1 MADKKTLELQITA
14 IAAKASQDIKNLAL
28 DVKNASDKA
37 KGFTGDSKA
46 VATSIKSLQEA
57 AARAS
62 TSLKLFGG
70 SSNDLQGATQKLKA
84 TILDLVK
91 GGLAP
96 ESKEIQN
103 LVAQY
108 RNLEQQTDRI
118 EAREQGF
125 IGVIAKL
132 RNEIGSLAVV
142 AAAVTVDRAVG
153 SLVSGSLAVN
163 NSFQKAKDD
172 FGIML
177 NDMEAGAGLF
187 NELQE
192 FNFWTPFDIEQ
203 TSQAAKVLIG
213 AKVPL
218 SELTEYLTR
227 FGDIAQGDAQRFQ
240 SFINA
245 FSKASAKGKADME
258 VLNVYI
264 DQGVQILDA
273 LATQLG
279 VSTDKVIDM
288 ASKGKISFQDFNSAL
303 EAIASE
309 GGLYYG
315 TLEKA
320 AMRLDAVQAGLDES
334 VKSLKASFGQMLA
347 PVIAKVLEGFTNLID
362 AINASPLSKG
372 LLAAAITSLVVI
384 INTKAVIAIGALIAK
399 LWAAYAAQ
407 MGLNSAL
414 SVANPALIA
423 VTATVA
429 IATAGFVAYAASQQK
444 AADATATARL
454 EAKKLKDE
462 LTDTSD
468 MNNMSAKAAQIAVNN
483 YKSVVAEAQKKVDEA
498 KKKLAEMPETTM
510 GTKEVKYLWLVK
522 KFDVPVPN
530 PEREKAAQELKEQE
544 EALANTQTRLEA
556 MTQKANQLLS
566 AEGQKIASF
575 GSEWQSKI
583 NSVSAKIDDE
593 ENLALVKLAKH
604 AEETL
609 GAGYENN
616 KVLFEAYEKEKTAL
630 TKYYA
635 QKRADEEAKYR
646 QEVDKWLS
654 SGTDLSAR
662 LSAVESRMNSDVAK
676 LKEAAKKA
684 HVTQE
689 EYIKAE
695 ASLRVKYAKEARA
708 LVMSEHD
715 TRMKNIKEE
724 AEYRAALARNKLDS
738 GSGTIEDVSSYVGN
752 KMYAQVA
759 GTDLG
764 ELMSSFTSASSSV
777 ASAAKSASGL
787 ARSAASAS
795 SALGSMGGPI
805 ASIVLA
811 LVQALMKL
819 ENVQKVFG
827 MFGTIVNRVVE
838 IIGPIVNSILEP
850 IAEYLEALGD
860 VIGQFLKIWLTIVKI
875 FLMFSKWVWVFKLL
889 GAACEAVAN
898 AFNWFYEKVITPVG
912 NMIIDT
918 VNQVIDVV
926 NTIPGVNIKKF
937 DRIGDNAD
945 KFSVVLQY
953 LTKVI
958 EEEVEKQKYLI
969 EKKYQRLIDS
979 VDELLNSKL
988 KALESRYELGL
999 ISRSE
1004 YESQAQQA
1012 SAETAE
1018 KTYDLQKAQESEI
1031 AAANAAAVQKHQQE
1045 IALLWYGHKA
1055 GWFDVG
1061 SPKIERDQ
1069 VAVVHKGETIVPKTF
1084 AEGIRSG
1091 ELTLSGRKSK
1101 SSAQDNNSIVV
1112 NVRIEGSVV
1121 TENQLIDSVYK
1132 GIAAGI
1138 QQRKYSPFP
1147 GATA

>member
-28 DVKNASDKA
+28 DVKNASDEA

-46 VATSIKSLQEA
+46 VATSIKSLQEE

-70 SSNDLQGATQKLKA
+70 SSNDLRGASQKLKA
-84 TILDLVK
+84 SILDLIQS
-91 GGLAP
+91 GLTP

-103 LVAQY
+103 LVSQY
-108 RNLEQQTDRI
+108 KNLEQQTDRI
-118 EAREQGF
+118 ESQEQGF
-125 IGVIAKL
+125 MGVIEKL
-132 RNEIGSLAVV
+132 KSEIGSLAVV
-142 AAAVTVDRAVG
+142 TAAVTVDRAVG

-245 FSKASAKGKADME
+245 FSKASAKGKVDME

-279 VSTDKVIDM
+279 VSTNKVIDM

-303 EAIASE
+303 KAMASE

-334 VKSLKASFGQMLA
+334 VKALKASFGQMLA
-347 PVIAKVLEGFTNLID
+347 PVIAKVLEGFTNLVD
-362 AINASPLSKG
+362 AINASPLLKG
-372 LLAAAITSLVVI
+372 LLAAAITALVVI

-454 EAKKLKDE
+454 EAHKLKEE

-468 MNNMSAKAAQIAVNN
+468 MDNMSAKAAQIAVDN

-498 KKKLAEMPETTM
+498 KKKLAEMPETTT
-510 GTKEVKYLWLVK
+510 GTKEFKYLWLVK
-522 KFDVPVPN
+522 KFDVAVPN
-530 PEREKAAQELKEQE
+530 PEREKAAQELKELE
-544 EALANTQTRLEA
+544 EAFANTQTKFEA

-575 GSEWQSKI
+575 GSDWQNKI

-593 ENLALVKLAKH
+593 EAHALAKLAKH

-609 GAGYENN
+609 GEGYKKNTDLY
-616 KVLFEAYEKEKTAL
+616 KAYEKEKTAL
-630 TKYYA
+630 TTYYV
-635 QKRADEEAKYR
+635 QKRAEEEAKYAA
-646 QEVDKWLS
+646 EVNKWLG
-654 SGTDLSAR
+654 SGNDLSAR
-662 LSAVESRMNSDVAK
+662 LKALDSSLEAEIAK
-676 LKEAAKKA
+676 LKDAAEKAHTKEKVFITAEANLRAKYEQDAKKM
-684 HVTQE
+684 
-689 EYIKAE
+689 II
-695 ASLRVKYAKEARA
+695 
-708 LVMSEHD
+708 SEHEQ
-715 TRMKNIKEE
+715 RLKNIKEE
-724 AEYRAALARNKLDS
+724 YEYRAALAQNNLDS
-738 GSGTIEDVSSYVGN
+738 GSGTLTDVESFVSN
-752 KMYAQVA
+752 KIMINMHN
-759 GTDLG
+759 TDLG
-764 ELMSSFTSASSSV
+764 QTLESLQNLG
-777 ASAAKSASGL
+777 SAANGVSG
-787 ARSAASAS
+787 A
-795 SALGSMGGPI
+795 MGPL

-811 LVQALMKL
+811 LVEGLMKL
-819 ENVQKVFG
+819 ENAQKVLG
-827 MFGTIVNRVVE
+827 MFGTIVERIIS
-838 IIGPIVNSILEP
+838 IIGPIVDSILEP
-850 IAEYLEALGD
+850 LAEYLEAID
-860 VIGQFLKIWLTIVKI
+860 
-875 FLMFSKWVWVFKLL
+875 
-889 GAACEAVAN
+889 
-898 AFNWFYEKVITPVG
+898 
-912 NMIIDT
+912 NM
-918 VNQVIDVV
+918 
-926 NTIPGVNIKKF
+926 
-937 DRIGDNAD
+937 
-945 KFSVVLQY
+945 
-953 LTKVI
+953 
-958 EEEVEKQKYLI
+958 
-969 EKKYQRLIDS
+969 
-979 VDELLNSKL
+979 
-988 KALESRYELGL
+988 
-999 ISRSE
+999 
-1004 YESQAQQA
+1004 
-1012 SAETAE
+1012 
-1018 KTYDLQKAQESEI
+1018 
-1031 AAANAAAVQKHQQE
+1031 
-1045 IALLWYGHKA
+1045 
-1055 GWFDVG
+1055 
-1061 SPKIERDQ
+1061 
-1069 VAVVHKGETIVPKTF
+1069 
-1084 AEGIRSG
+1084 
-1091 ELTLSGRKSK
+1091 
-1101 SSAQDNNSIVV
+1101 
-1112 NVRIEGSVV
+1112 
-1121 TENQLIDSVYK
+1121 
-1132 GIAAGI
+1132 
-1138 QQRKYSPFP
+1138 
-1147 GATA
+1147 

>member
-28 DVKNASDKA
+28 DVKNASDEA

-46 VATSIKSLQEA
+46 VATSIKSLQEE

-70 SSNDLQGATQKLKA
+70 SSNDLRGASQKLKA

-125 IGVIAKL
+125 MGVIAKL

-279 VSTDKVIDM
+279 VSTNKVIDM

-303 EAIASE
+303 EAMASE

-334 VKSLKASFGQMLA
+334 VKALKASFGQMLA
-347 PVIAKVLEGFTNLID
+347 PVIAKVLEGFTNLVD
-362 AINASPLSKG
+362 AINASPLLKG
-372 LLAAAITSLVVI
+372 LLAAAITALVVI

-530 PEREKAAQELKEQE
+530 PEREKAAQELKELE

-635 QKRADEEAKYR
+635 QKRADEEAKYAA
-646 QEVDKWLS
+646 EVNKWLG
-654 SGTDLSAR
+654 SGNDLSAR
-662 LSAVESRMNSDVAK
+662 LKALDSSLDAEIAK
-676 LKEAAKKA
+676 LQDAAKKA
-684 HVTQE
+684 HTDKMDS
-689 EYIKAE
+689 ITAE
-695 ASLRVKYAKEARA
+695 ANLRTKYEQDAKK
-708 LVMSEHD
+708 MIISEHEQ
-715 TRMKNIKEE
+715 RLKNIKEE
-724 AEYRAALARNKLDS
+724 YEYRAALAQNNLDS
-738 GSGTIEDVSSYVGN
+738 GSGTLTDVESFVGN
-752 KMYAQVA
+752 KIMINMHN
-759 GTDLG
+759 TDLG
-764 ELMSSFTSASSSV
+764 RTIESMQNLG
-777 ASAAKSASGL
+777 SAANGVSG
-787 ARSAASAS
+787 A
-795 SALGSMGGPI
+795 MGPL

-811 LVQALMKL
+811 LVEGLMKL
-819 ENVQKVFG
+819 ENAQKVLG
-827 MFGTIVNRVVE
+827 MFGTIVERIIS
-838 IIGPIVNSILEP
+838 IIGPIVDSILEP
-850 IAEYLEALGD
+850 LAEYLEAIGD
-860 VIGQFLKIWLTIVKI
+860 AIGQFLKIWFTLIKV
-875 FLMFSKWVWVFKLL
+875 FLMFSKWLWIFKLL
-889 GAACEAVAN
+889 TAALNAVSN
-898 AFNWFYEKVITPVG
+898 GLNYFYDKVIVPVC
-912 NMIIDT
+912 NLIIDA
-918 VNQVIDVV
+918 VNAVIGWI
-926 NTIPGVNIKKF
+926 NNIPGIS
-937 DRIGDNAD
+937 IS
-945 KFSVVLQY
+945 KFSRLGQESDAASIALQ
-953 LTKVI
+953 LFTKVI
-958 EEEVEKQKYLI
+958 EEETEKQKYLI

-979 VDELLNSKL
+979 VDSLLRSQL
-988 KALESRYELGL
+988 DALESMYTLGL
-999 ISRSE
+999 ITRSQ
-1004 YESQAQQA
+1004 YEAQAKAKTAKADEDTYNLQKQQQA
-1012 SAETAE
+1012 EE
-1018 KTYDLQKAQESEI
+1018 
-1031 AAANAAAVQKHQQE
+1031 ANAQAEAIRKNQELAWILWNWANNAVH
-1045 IALLWYGHKA
+1045 
-1055 GWFDVG
+1055 FDVG
-1061 SPKIERDQ
+1061 TPEINKDQ
-1069 VAVVHKGETIVPKTF
+1069 FALVHKGETIIPRTF

-1091 ELTLSGRKSK
+1091 ELTLSGGKKSRA
-1101 SSAQDNNSIVV
+1101 SQDNSPVIVNLTV
-1112 NVRIEGSVV
+1112 EGSVV
-1121 TENQLIDSVYK
+1121 TEGKLIDSVYK

-1138 QQRKYSPFP
+1138 QQKKYSPLP
-1147 GATA
+1147 GASA

>member
-28 DVKNASDKA
+28 DVKNASDEA

-46 VATSIKSLQEA
+46 VATSIKSLQEE

-70 SSNDLQGATQKLKA
+70 SSNDLRGASQKLKA
-84 TILDLVK
+84 SILDLIQS
-91 GGLAP
+91 GLTP

-103 LVAQY
+103 LVSQY
-108 RNLEQQTDRI
+108 KNLEQQTDRI
-118 EAREQGF
+118 ESQEQGF
-125 IGVIAKL
+125 MGVIEKL
-132 RNEIGSLAVV
+132 KSEIGSLAVV
-142 AAAVTVDRAVG
+142 TAAVTVDRAVG

-245 FSKASAKGKADME
+245 FSKASAKGKVDME

-279 VSTDKVIDM
+279 VSTNKVIDM

-303 EAIASE
+303 KAMASE

-334 VKSLKASFGQMLA
+334 VKALKASFGQMLA
-347 PVIAKVLEGFTNLID
+347 PVIAKVLEGFTNLVD
-362 AINASPLSKG
+362 AINASPLLKG
-372 LLAAAITSLVVI
+372 LLAAAITALVVI

-454 EAKKLKDE
+454 EAHKLKEE

-468 MNNMSAKAAQIAVNN
+468 MDNMSAKAAQIAVDN

-498 KKKLAEMPETTM
+498 KKKLAEMPETTT
-510 GTKEVKYLWLVK
+510 GTKEFKYLWLVK
-522 KFDVPVPN
+522 KFDVAVPN
-530 PEREKAAQELKEQE
+530 PEREKAAQELKELE
-544 EALANTQTRLEA
+544 EAFANTQTKFEA

-575 GSEWQSKI
+575 GSDWQNKI

-593 ENLALVKLAKH
+593 EAHALAKLAKH

-609 GAGYENN
+609 GEGYKKNTDLY
-616 KVLFEAYEKEKTAL
+616 KAYEKEKAAL

-635 QKRADEEAKYR
+635 QKRADEEAKYAA
-646 QEVDKWLS
+646 QVNKWLG
-654 SGTDLSAR
+654 SGNDLSAR
-662 LSAVESRMNSDVAK
+662 LKALDSSLEAEIAK
-676 LKEAAKKA
+676 LKDAAEKAHTKEKDFITAEANLRAKYEQDAKKM
-684 HVTQE
+684 
-689 EYIKAE
+689 II
-695 ASLRVKYAKEARA
+695 
-708 LVMSEHD
+708 SEHEQ
-715 TRMKNIKEE
+715 RLKNIKEE
-724 AEYRAALARNKLDS
+724 YEYRAALAQNNLDS
-738 GSGTIEDVSSYVGN
+738 GSGTLTDVESFVGN
-752 KMYAQVA
+752 KIMINMHN
-759 GTDLG
+759 TDLG
-764 ELMSSFTSASSSV
+764 RTIESMQNLG
-777 ASAAKSASGL
+777 SAANGVSG
-787 ARSAASAS
+787 A
-795 SALGSMGGPI
+795 MGPL

-811 LVQALMKL
+811 LVEGLMKL
-819 ENVQKVFG
+819 ENAQKVLG
-827 MFGTIVNRVVE
+827 MFGTIVERIIS
-838 IIGPIVNSILEP
+838 IIGPIVDSILEP
-850 IAEYLEALGD
+850 LAEYLEAIGD
-860 VIGQFLKIWLTIVKI
+860 AIGQFLKIWFTLIKV
-875 FLMFSKWVWVFKLL
+875 FLMFSKWLWIFKLL
-889 GAACEAVAN
+889 TAALNAVSN
-898 AFNWFYEKVITPVG
+898 GLNYFYDKVIVPVC
-912 NMIIDT
+912 NLIIDA
-918 VNQVIDVV
+918 V
-926 NTIPGVNIKKF
+926 NTVIGWINNIPGIS
-937 DRIGDNAD
+937 IS
-945 KFSVVLQY
+945 KFSRLGQESDAASIALQ
-953 LTKVI
+953 LFTKVI
-958 EEEVEKQKYLI
+958 EEETEKQKYLI

-979 VDELLNSKL
+979 VDSLLRSQL
-988 KALESRYELGL
+988 DALESMYTLGL
-999 ISRSE
+999 ITRSQ
-1004 YESQAQQA
+1004 YEAQAKAKTAKADEDTYNLQKQQQA
-1012 SAETAE
+1012 EE
-1018 KTYDLQKAQESEI
+1018 
-1031 AAANAAAVQKHQQE
+1031 ANAQAEAIRKNKELAWSIWNYLNNAVH
-1045 IALLWYGHKA
+1045 
-1055 GWFDVG
+1055 FDVG
-1061 SPKIERDQ
+1061 TPEINKDQ
-1069 VAVVHKGETIVPKTF
+1069 FALVHKGETIIPRTF

-1091 ELTLSGRKSK
+1091 ELTLSGGKKSRA
-1101 SSAQDNNSIVV
+1101 SQDNSPVIVNLTV
-1112 NVRIEGSVV
+1112 EGSVV
-1121 TENQLIDSVYK
+1121 TEGKLIDSVYK

-1138 QQRKYSPFP
+1138 QQKKYSPLP
-1147 GATA
+1147 GALA

>member
-14 IAAKASQDIKNLAL
+14 IAAKASQDIKNLAFV
-28 DVKNASDKA
+28 VKNASDKA

-46 VATSIKSLQEA
+46 VATSIKSLQEE

-70 SSNDLQGATQKLKA
+70 SSNDLRGASQKLKA

-103 LVAQY
+103 LVSQY
-108 RNLEQQTDRI
+108 KNLEQQTDRI
-118 EAREQGF
+118 GAQEQGF
-125 IGVIAKL
+125 MGVIAKL

-142 AAAVTVDRAVG
+142 TAAVTVDRAVG

-279 VSTDKVIDM
+279 VSTNKVIDM

-303 EAIASE
+303 EAMASE

-334 VKSLKASFGQMLA
+334 VKALKASFGQMLA
-347 PVIAKVLEGFTNLID
+347 PVIAKVLEVFTHLVD
-362 AINASPLSKG
+362 AINASPLLKG
-372 LLAAAITSLVVI
+372 LLAAAITALVVI

-454 EAKKLKDE
+454 EAKKLKEE

-468 MNNMSAKAAQIAVNN
+468 MDNMSAKAAQIAVDN
-483 YKSVVAEAQKKVDEA
+483 YKSVVTEAQKKVDEA
-498 KKKLAEMPETTM
+498 KKKLAEMPETVE
-510 GTKEVKYLWLVK
+510 GTTVTSALWFKYETKTTVA
-522 KFDVPVPN
+522 N
-530 PEREKAAQELKEQE
+530 PDIPKAQQELKELE
-544 EALANTQTRLEA
+544 EALTNSQAKLEA

-593 ENLALVKLAKH
+593 EAHALAKLAKH

-609 GAGYENN
+609 GEGYKKNTDLY
-616 KVLFEAYEKEKTAL
+616 KAYEKEKTAL
-630 TKYYA
+630 TTYYV
-635 QKRADEEAKYR
+635 QKRAEEEAKYAA
-646 QEVDKWLS
+646 EVNKWLG
-654 SGTDLSAR
+654 SGNDLSAR
-662 LSAVESRMNSDVAK
+662 LKALDSSLEAEIAK
-676 LKEAAKKA
+676 LKDAAEKAHTKEKDFITAEANLRAKYEQDAKKM
-684 HVTQE
+684 
-689 EYIKAE
+689 II
-695 ASLRVKYAKEARA
+695 
-708 LVMSEHD
+708 SEHEQ
-715 TRMKNIKEE
+715 RLKNIKEE
-724 AEYRAALARNKLDS
+724 YEYRAALAQNNLDS
-738 GSGTIEDVSSYVGN
+738 GSGTLTDVESFVSN
-752 KMYAQVA
+752 KIMINMHN
-759 GTDLG
+759 TDLG
-764 ELMSSFTSASSSV
+764 QTLESLQNLG
-777 ASAAKSASGL
+777 SAANGVSG
-787 ARSAASAS
+787 A
-795 SALGSMGGPI
+795 MGPL

-811 LVQALMKL
+811 LVEGLMKL
-819 ENVQKVFG
+819 ENAQKVLG
-827 MFGTIVNRVVE
+827 MFGTIVERIIS
-838 IIGPIVNSILEP
+838 IIGPIVDSILEP
-850 IAEYLEALGD
+850 LAEYLEAIGD
-860 VIGQFLKIWLTIVKI
+860 AIGQFLKIWFTLIKV
-875 FLMFSKWVWVFKLL
+875 FLMFSKWLWIFKLL
-889 GAACEAVAN
+889 TAALNAVSN
-898 AFNWFYEKVITPVG
+898 GLNYFYEKVIVPVC
-912 NMIIDT
+912 NLIIGA
-918 VNQVIDVV
+918 VNAVIGWI
-926 NTIPGVNIKKF
+926 NNIPGIS
-937 DRIGDNAD
+937 IS
-945 KFSVVLQY
+945 KFSRLGQESDAASIALQ
-953 LTKVI
+953 LFTKVI
-958 EEEVEKQKYLI
+958 EEETEKQKYLI

-979 VDELLNSKL
+979 VDSLLRSQL
-988 KALESRYELGL
+988 DALESMYTLGL
-999 ISRSE
+999 ITRAQ
-1004 YESQAQQA
+1004 YEAQAKAKTAKADEDTYNLQKQQQA
-1012 SAETAE
+1012 EE
-1018 KTYDLQKAQESEI
+1018 
-1031 AAANAAAVQKHQQE
+1031 ANAQAEAIRKNQELAWILWNWQNNAVH
-1045 IALLWYGHKA
+1045 
-1055 GWFDVG
+1055 FDVG
-1061 SPKIERDQ
+1061 TPEINKDQ
-1069 VAVVHKGETIVPKTF
+1069 FALVHKGETIIPRTF

-1091 ELTLSGRKSK
+1091 ELTLSGGKKSRA
-1101 SSAQDNNSIVV
+1101 SQDNSPVIVNLTV
-1112 NVRIEGSVV
+1112 EGSVV
-1121 TENQLIDSVYK
+1121 TEGKLIDSIYK

-1138 QQRKYSPFP
+1138 QQKKYSPLP
-1147 GATA
+1147 GASA

>member
-28 DVKNASDKA
+28 DVKNASDEA

-46 VATSIKSLQEA
+46 VATSIKSLQEE

-70 SSNDLQGATQKLKA
+70 SSNDLRGASQKLKA

-103 LVAQY
+103 LVSQY
-108 RNLEQQTDRI
+108 KNLEQQTDRI
-118 EAREQGF
+118 ESQEQGF
-125 IGVIAKL
+125 MGVIEKL
-132 RNEIGSLAVV
+132 KSEIGSLAVV
-142 AAAVTVDRAVG
+142 TAAVTVDRAVG

-279 VSTDKVIDM
+279 VSTNKVIDM

-303 EAIASE
+303 KAMASE

-334 VKSLKASFGQMLA
+334 VKALKASFGQMLA
-347 PVIAKVLEGFTNLID
+347 PVIAKVLEGFTNLVD
-362 AINASPLSKG
+362 AINASPLLKG
-372 LLAAAITSLVVI
+372 LLAAAITALVVI

-454 EAKKLKDE
+454 EAHKLKEE

-468 MNNMSAKAAQIAVNN
+468 MDNMSAKAAQIAVDN

-498 KKKLAEMPETTM
+498 KKKLAEMPETTT
-510 GTKEVKYLWLVK
+510 GTKEFKYLWLVK
-522 KFDVPVPN
+522 KFDVAIPN
-530 PEREKAAQELKEQE
+530 PEREKVAQELKELE

-635 QKRADEEAKYR
+635 QKRADEEAKYAA
-646 QEVDKWLS
+646 EVNKWLG
-654 SGTDLSAR
+654 SGNDLSAR
-662 LSAVESRMNSDVAK
+662 LKALDSSLDAEIAK
-676 LKEAAKKA
+676 LQDAAKKA
-684 HVTQE
+684 HTDKMDS
-689 EYIKAE
+689 ITAE
-695 ASLRVKYAKEARA
+695 ANLRAKYEQDAKK
-708 LVMSEHD
+708 MIISEHEQ
-715 TRMKNIKEE
+715 RLKNIKEE
-724 AEYRAALARNKLDS
+724 YEYRAALAQNNLDS
-738 GSGTIEDVSSYVGN
+738 GSGTLTDVESFVGN
-752 KMYAQVA
+752 KIMINMHN
-759 GTDLG
+759 TDLG
-764 ELMSSFTSASSSV
+764 QTLESLQNLG
-777 ASAAKSASGL
+777 SAANGVSG
-787 ARSAASAS
+787 A
-795 SALGSMGGPI
+795 MGPL

-811 LVQALMKL
+811 LVEGLMKL
-819 ENVQKVFG
+819 ENAQKVLG
-827 MFGTIVNRVVE
+827 MFGTIVERIIS
-838 IIGPIVNSILEP
+838 IIGPIVDSILEP
-850 IAEYLEALGD
+850 VAEYLEAIGD
-860 VIGQFLKIWLTIVKI
+860 AIGQFLKIWFTLIKV
-875 FLMFSKWVWVFKLL
+875 FLMFSKWLWIFKLL
-889 GAACEAVAN
+889 TAALNAVSN
-898 AFNWFYEKVITPVG
+898 GLNYFYDKVIVPVC
-912 NMIIDT
+912 NLIIDA
-918 VNQVIDVV
+918 V
-926 NTIPGVNIKKF
+926 NTVIGWINNIPGIS
-937 DRIGDNAD
+937 IS
-945 KFSVVLQY
+945 KFSRLGQESDAASIALQ
-953 LTKVI
+953 LFTKVI
-958 EEEVEKQKYLI
+958 EEETEKQKYLI

-979 VDELLNSKL
+979 VDSLLRSQL
-988 KALESRYELGL
+988 DALESMYTLGL
-999 ISRSE
+999 ITRSQ
-1004 YESQAQQA
+1004 YEAQAKAKTAKADEDTYNLQKQQQA
-1012 SAETAE
+1012 EE
-1018 KTYDLQKAQESEI
+1018 
-1031 AAANAAAVQKHQQE
+1031 ANAQAEAIRKNQELAWSIWNWVNNAVH
-1045 IALLWYGHKA
+1045 
-1055 GWFDVG
+1055 FDVG
-1061 SPKIERDQ
+1061 TPEINKDQ
-1069 VAVVHKGETIVPKTF
+1069 FALVHKGETIIPRTF

-1091 ELTLSGRKSK
+1091 ELTLSGGKKSRA
-1101 SSAQDNNSIVV
+1101 SQDNSPVIVNLTV
-1112 NVRIEGSVV
+1112 EGSVV
-1121 TENQLIDSVYK
+1121 TEGKLIDSVYK

-1138 QQRKYSPFP
+1138 QQKKYSPLP
-1147 GATA
+1147 GALA

>member
-46 VATSIKSLQEA
+46 VATSIKSLQEE

-70 SSNDLQGATQKLKA
+70 SSNDLRGASQKLKA

-118 EAREQGF
+118 EAQEQGF
-125 IGVIAKL
+125 MGVIAKL

-142 AAAVTVDRAVG
+142 TAAVTVDRAVG

-279 VSTDKVIDM
+279 VSTNKVIDM

-303 EAIASE
+303 EAMASE

-334 VKSLKASFGQMLA
+334 VKALKASFGQMLA
-347 PVIAKVLEGFTNLID
+347 PVIAKVLEGFTNLVD
-362 AINASPLSKG
+362 AINASPLLKG
-372 LLAAAITSLVVI
+372 LLAAAITALVVI

-454 EAKKLKDE
+454 EAHKLKEE

-468 MNNMSAKAAQIAVNN
+468 MDNMSAKAAQIAVDN
-483 YKSVVAEAQKKVDEA
+483 YKSVVTEAQKKVDEA
-498 KKKLAEMPETTM
+498 KKKLEEMPETVETTAVTSVLWFKKE
-510 GTKEVKYLWLVK
+510 TKTTTA
-522 KFDVPVPN
+522 N
-530 PEREKAAQELKEQE
+530 PDIPKAQQELKELE
-544 EALANTQTRLEA
+544 EALANTQTKLKA
-556 MTQKANQLLS
+556 MQQKADQLLS

-593 ENLALVKLAKH
+593 ENLALAKLAKH

-609 GAGYENN
+609 GAGYEKN
-616 KVLFEAYEKEKTAL
+616 KVLYKAYEKEKTAL
-630 TKYYA
+630 TEYYA
-635 QKRADEEAKYR
+635 KKRADEEAKYAA
-646 QEVDKWLS
+646 EVTKWLG
-654 SGTDLSAR
+654 SGNDLSSR
-662 LSAVESRMNSDVAK
+662 LKALDSTMNAEITK
-676 LKEAAKKA
+676 LKAAAQKA
-684 HVTQE
+684 HTTQE
-689 EYIKAE
+689 DYIKAE
-695 ASLRVKYAKEARA
+695 ANLREKYAKDARD
-708 LVMSEHD
+708 MIKSEHEQ
-715 TRMKNIKEE
+715 RLKNIKEE
-724 AEYRAALARNKLDS
+724 YEYRAALAQNNLDS
-738 GSGTIEDVSSYVGN
+738 GSGTLTDVGSFVGN
-752 KMYAQVA
+752 KIMSNIHN
-759 GTDLG
+759 TDLG
-764 ELMSSFTSASSSV
+764 QTLESLKNLG
-777 ASAAKSASGL
+777 SAANGVSG
-787 ARSAASAS
+787 A
-795 SALGSMGGPI
+795 MGPL

-811 LVQALMKL
+811 LVEGLMKL
-819 ENVQKVFG
+819 ENAQKVLG
-827 MFGTIVNRVVE
+827 MFGTIVERIIS
-838 IIGPIVNSILEP
+838 IIGPIVDSILEP
-850 IAEYLEALGD
+850 LAEYLEAIGD
-860 VIGQFLKIWLTIVKI
+860 AIGQFLKIWFTLIKV
-875 FLMFSKWVWVFKLL
+875 FLMFTKWIVILKLITTALNAL
-889 GAACEAVAN
+889 GAAFE
-898 AFNWFYEKVITPVG
+898 WFYEKVIVYVG
-912 NMIIDT
+912 NLIIDA
-918 VNQVIDVV
+918 V
-926 NTIPGVNIKKF
+926 NTVIGWINNIPGINMSKF
-937 DRIGDNAD
+937 GRLGQESDAA
-945 KFSVVLQY
+945 SVALQVF
-953 LTKVI
+953 TKVI
-958 EEEVEKQKYLI
+958 EEVTEKQKYLI

-979 VDELLNSKL
+979 VDSLLQSQL
-988 KALESRYELGL
+988 DALESMYTLGL
-999 ISRSE
+999 ITRAQYEAQAKIKTSE
-1004 YESQAQQA
+1004 AD
-1012 SAETAE
+1012 E
-1018 KTYDLQKAQESEI
+1018 KTYNLQKQQQAEEADAQAEAIRKNQELALI
-1031 AAANAAAVQKHQQE
+1031 LWAWANHKH
-1045 IALLWYGHKA
+1045 
-1055 GWFDVG
+1055 FDVG
-1061 SPKIERDQ
+1061 TPEIDRDQ
-1069 VAVVHKGETIVPKTF
+1069 LAVVHKGETIIPRTF

-1091 ELTLSGRKSK
+1091 ELTLSGRN
-1101 SSAQDNNSIVV
+1101 SSSSQNGSPIIINLAV
-1112 NVRIEGSVV
+1112 EGSVV
-1121 TENQLIDSVYK
+1121 TEGKLIDSVYK

-1138 QQRKYSPFP
+1138 KQKKYSPLP
-1147 GATA
+1147 GALA

>member
-28 DVKNASDKA
+28 DVKNASDEA

-46 VATSIKSLQEA
+46 VATSIKSLQEE

-70 SSNDLQGATQKLKA
+70 SSNDLRGASQKLKA
-84 TILDLVK
+84 SILDLIQS
-91 GGLAP
+91 GLTP

-103 LVAQY
+103 LVSQY
-108 RNLEQQTDRI
+108 KNLEQQTDRI
-118 EAREQGF
+118 ESQEQGF
-125 IGVIAKL
+125 MGVIEKL
-132 RNEIGSLAVV
+132 KSEIGSLAVV
-142 AAAVTVDRAVG
+142 TAAVTVDRAVG

-245 FSKASAKGKADME
+245 FSKASAKGKVDME

-279 VSTDKVIDM
+279 VSTNKVIDM

-303 EAIASE
+303 KAMASE

-334 VKSLKASFGQMLA
+334 VKALKASFGQMLA
-347 PVIAKVLEGFTNLID
+347 PVIAKVLEGFTNLVD
-362 AINASPLSKG
+362 AINASPLLKG
-372 LLAAAITSLVVI
+372 LLAAAITALVVI

-454 EAKKLKDE
+454 EAHKLKEE

-468 MNNMSAKAAQIAVNN
+468 MDNMSAKAAQIAVDN

-498 KKKLAEMPETTM
+498 KKKLAEMPETTT
-510 GTKEVKYLWLVK
+510 GTKEFKYLWLVK
-522 KFDVPVPN
+522 KFDVAVPN
-530 PEREKAAQELKEQE
+530 PEREKAAQELKELE
-544 EALANTQTRLEA
+544 EAFANTQTKLEA

-575 GSEWQSKI
+575 GSEWQNKI

-593 ENLALVKLAKH
+593 EAHALAKLAKH

-609 GAGYENN
+609 GEGYKKNIDLY
-616 KVLFEAYEKEKTAL
+616 KAYEKEKAAL

-635 QKRADEEAKYR
+635 QKRADEEAKYAA
-646 QEVDKWLS
+646 QVNKWLG
-654 SGTDLSAR
+654 SGNDLSAR
-662 LSAVESRMNSDVAK
+662 LKALDSSLEAEIAK
-676 LKEAAKKA
+676 LKDAAEKAHTKEKDFITAEANLRAKYEQDAKKM
-684 HVTQE
+684 
-689 EYIKAE
+689 II
-695 ASLRVKYAKEARA
+695 
-708 LVMSEHD
+708 SEHEQ
-715 TRMKNIKEE
+715 RLKNIKEE
-724 AEYRAALARNKLDS
+724 YEYRAALAQNNLDS
-738 GSGTIEDVSSYVGN
+738 GSGTLTDVESFVGN
-752 KMYAQVA
+752 KIMINMHN
-759 GTDLG
+759 TDLG
-764 ELMSSFTSASSSV
+764 RTIESMQNLG
-777 ASAAKSASGL
+777 SAANGVSG
-787 ARSAASAS
+787 A
-795 SALGSMGGPI
+795 MGPL

-811 LVQALMKL
+811 LVEGLMKL
-819 ENVQKVFG
+819 ENAQKVLG
-827 MFGTIVNRVVE
+827 MFGTIVERIIS
-838 IIGPIVNSILEP
+838 IIGPIVDSILEP
-850 IAEYLEALGD
+850 LAEYLEAIGD
-860 VIGQFLKIWLTIVKI
+860 AIGQFLKIWFTLIKV
-875 FLMFSKWVWVFKLL
+875 FLMFSKWLWIFKLL
-889 GAACEAVAN
+889 TAALNAVSN
-898 AFNWFYEKVITPVG
+898 GLNYFYDKVIVPVC
-912 NMIIDT
+912 NLIIDA
-918 VNQVIDVV
+918 V
-926 NTIPGVNIKKF
+926 NTVIGWINNIPGIS
-937 DRIGDNAD
+937 IS
-945 KFSVVLQY
+945 KFSRLGQESDAASIALQ
-953 LTKVI
+953 LFTKVI
-958 EEEVEKQKYLI
+958 EEETEKQKYLI

-979 VDELLNSKL
+979 VDSLLRSQL
-988 KALESRYELGL
+988 DALESMYTLGL
-999 ISRSE
+999 ITRSQ
-1004 YESQAQQA
+1004 YEAQAKAKTAKADEDTYNLQKQQQA
-1012 SAETAE
+1012 EE
-1018 KTYDLQKAQESEI
+1018 
-1031 AAANAAAVQKHQQE
+1031 ANAQAEAIRKNKELAWSIWNYLNNAVH
-1045 IALLWYGHKA
+1045 
-1055 GWFDVG
+1055 FDVG
-1061 SPKIERDQ
+1061 TPEINKDQ
-1069 VAVVHKGETIVPKTF
+1069 FALVHKGETIIPRTF

-1091 ELTLSGRKSK
+1091 ELTLSGGKKSRA
-1101 SSAQDNNSIVV
+1101 SQDNSPVIVNLTV
-1112 NVRIEGSVV
+1112 EGSVV
-1121 TENQLIDSVYK
+1121 TEGKLIDSVYK

-1138 QQRKYSPFP
+1138 QQKKYSPLP
-1147 GATA
+1147 GALA

>member
-28 DVKNASDKA
+28 DVKNASDEA

-46 VATSIKSLQEA
+46 VATSIKSLQEE

-70 SSNDLQGATQKLKA
+70 SSNDLRGASQKLKA
-84 TILDLVK
+84 SILDLIQS
-91 GGLAP
+91 GLTP

-103 LVAQY
+103 LVSQY
-108 RNLEQQTDRI
+108 KNLEQQTDRI
-118 EAREQGF
+118 ESQEQGF
-125 IGVIAKL
+125 MGVIEKL
-132 RNEIGSLAVV
+132 KSEIGSLAVV
-142 AAAVTVDRAVG
+142 TAAVTVDRAVG

-279 VSTDKVIDM
+279 VSTNKVIDM

-303 EAIASE
+303 KAMASE

-334 VKSLKASFGQMLA
+334 AKALKASFGQMLA
-347 PVIAKVLEGFTNLID
+347 PVIAKVLEGFTNLVD
-362 AINASPLSKG
+362 AINASPLLKG
-372 LLAAAITSLVVI
+372 LLAAAITALVVI

-454 EAKKLKDE
+454 EAHKLKEE

-468 MNNMSAKAAQIAVNN
+468 MDNMSAKAAQIAVDN

-498 KKKLAEMPETTM
+498 KKKLAEMPETTT
-510 GTKEVKYLWLVK
+510 GTKEFKYLWLVK
-522 KFDVPVPN
+522 KFDVAVPN
-530 PEREKAAQELKEQE
+530 PEREKAAQELKELE
-544 EALANTQTRLEA
+544 EAFANTQTKFEA

-575 GSEWQSKI
+575 GSDWQNKI

-593 ENLALVKLAKH
+593 EAHALAKLAKH

-609 GAGYENN
+609 GEGYKKNTDLY
-616 KVLFEAYEKEKTAL
+616 KAYEKEKAAL

-635 QKRADEEAKYR
+635 QKRADEEAKYAA
-646 QEVDKWLS
+646 QVNKWLG
-654 SGTDLSAR
+654 SGNDLSAR
-662 LSAVESRMNSDVAK
+662 LKALDSSLEAEIAK
-676 LKEAAKKA
+676 LKDAAEKAHTKEKDFITAEANLRAKYEQDAKKM
-684 HVTQE
+684 
-689 EYIKAE
+689 II
-695 ASLRVKYAKEARA
+695 
-708 LVMSEHD
+708 SEHEQ
-715 TRMKNIKEE
+715 RLKNIKEE
-724 AEYRAALARNKLDS
+724 YEYRAALAQNNLDS
-738 GSGTIEDVSSYVGN
+738 GSGTLTDVESFVGN
-752 KMYAQVA
+752 KIMINMHN
-759 GTDLG
+759 TDLG
-764 ELMSSFTSASSSV
+764 RTIESMQNLG
-777 ASAAKSASGL
+777 SAANGVSG
-787 ARSAASAS
+787 A
-795 SALGSMGGPI
+795 MGPL

-811 LVQALMKL
+811 LVEGLMKL
-819 ENVQKVFG
+819 ENAQKVLG
-827 MFGTIVNRVVE
+827 MFGTIVERIIS
-838 IIGPIVNSILEP
+838 IIGPIVDSILEP
-850 IAEYLEALGD
+850 LAEYLEAIGD
-860 VIGQFLKIWLTIVKI
+860 AIGQFLKIWFTLIKV
-875 FLMFSKWVWVFKLL
+875 FLMFSKWLWIFKLL
-889 GAACEAVAN
+889 TAALNAVSN
-898 AFNWFYEKVITPVG
+898 GLNYFYDKVIVPVC
-912 NMIIDT
+912 NLIIDA
-918 VNQVIDVV
+918 V
-926 NTIPGVNIKKF
+926 NTVIGWINNIPGIS
-937 DRIGDNAD
+937 IS
-945 KFSVVLQY
+945 KFSRLGQESDAASIALQ
-953 LTKVI
+953 LFTKVI
-958 EEEVEKQKYLI
+958 EEETEKQKYLI

-979 VDELLNSKL
+979 VDSLLRSQL
-988 KALESRYELGL
+988 DALESMYTLGL
-999 ISRSE
+999 ITRSQ
-1004 YESQAQQA
+1004 YEAQAKAKTAKADEDTYNLQKQQQA
-1012 SAETAE
+1012 EE
-1018 KTYDLQKAQESEI
+1018 
-1031 AAANAAAVQKHQQE
+1031 ANAQAEAIRKNKELAWSIWNYLNNAVH
-1045 IALLWYGHKA
+1045 
-1055 GWFDVG
+1055 FDVG
-1061 SPKIERDQ
+1061 TPEINKDQ
-1069 VAVVHKGETIVPKTF
+1069 FALVHKGETIIPRTF

-1091 ELTLSGRKSK
+1091 ELTLSGRN
-1101 SSAQDNNSIVV
+1101 SSSSQNGSPIIINLAV
-1112 NVRIEGSVV
+1112 EGSVV
-1121 TENQLIDSVYK
+1121 TEGKLIDSVYK

-1138 QQRKYSPFP
+1138 QQKKYSPLP
-1147 GATA
+1147 GALA

>member
-28 DVKNASDKA
+28 DVKNASDEA

-46 VATSIKSLQEA
+46 VATSIKSLQEE

-70 SSNDLQGATQKLKA
+70 SSNDLRGASQKLKA

-96 ESKEIQN
+96 ESKEIQS

-125 IGVIAKL
+125 MGVIEKL
-132 RNEIGSLAVV
+132 KSEIGSLAVV
-142 AAAVTVDRAVG
+142 TAAVTVDRAVG

-279 VSTDKVIDM
+279 VSTNKVIDM

-303 EAIASE
+303 EAMASE

-320 AMRLDAVQAGLDES
+320 AMRLDSVQAGLDES
-334 VKSLKASFGQMLA
+334 VKALKASFGQMLA
-347 PVIAKVLEGFTNLID
+347 PVIAKVLEGFTNLVD
-362 AINASPLSKG
+362 AINASPLLKG
-372 LLAAAITSLVVI
+372 LLAAAITALVVI

-444 AADATATARL
+444 AADATVTARL
-454 EAKKLKDE
+454 EAHKLKEE

-468 MNNMSAKAAQIAVNN
+468 MDNMSAKAAQIAVDN

-498 KKKLAEMPETTM
+498 KKKLAEMPETTT
-510 GTKEVKYLWLVK
+510 GTKEFKYLWLVK
-522 KFDVPVPN
+522 KFDVAVPN
-530 PEREKAAQELKEQE
+530 PEREKAAQELKELE
-544 EALANTQTRLEA
+544 EAFANTQTKLEA

-630 TKYYA
+630 TTYYV
-635 QKRADEEAKYR
+635 QKRAEEEAKYAA
-646 QEVDKWLS
+646 EVNKWLG
-654 SGTDLSAR
+654 SGNDLSAR
-662 LSAVESRMNSDVAK
+662 LKALDSSLDAEIAK
-676 LKEAAKKA
+676 LQDAAKKA
-684 HVTQE
+684 HTDKMDS
-689 EYIKAE
+689 ITAE
-695 ASLRVKYAKEARA
+695 ANLRAKYEQDAKK
-708 LVMSEHD
+708 MIISEHEQ
-715 TRMKNIKEE
+715 RLKNIKEE
-724 AEYRAALARNKLDS
+724 YEYRAALAQNNLDS
-738 GSGTIEDVSSYVGN
+738 GSGTLTDVESFVGN
-752 KMYAQVA
+752 KIMINMHN
-759 GTDLG
+759 TDLG
-764 ELMSSFTSASSSV
+764 RTIESMQNLG
-777 ASAAKSASGL
+777 SAANGVSG
-787 ARSAASAS
+787 A
-795 SALGSMGGPI
+795 MGPL

-811 LVQALMKL
+811 LVEGLMKL
-819 ENVQKVFG
+819 ENAQKVLG
-827 MFGTIVNRVVE
+827 MFGTIVERIIS
-838 IIGPIVNSILEP
+838 IIGPIVDSILEP
-850 IAEYLEALGD
+850 LAEYLEAIGD
-860 VIGQFLKIWLTIVKI
+860 AIGQFLKIWFTLIKV
-875 FLMFSKWVWVFKLL
+875 FLMFSKWLWIFKLL
-889 GAACEAVAN
+889 TAALNAVSN
-898 AFNWFYEKVITPVG
+898 GLNYFYDKVIVPVC
-912 NMIIDT
+912 NLIIDA
-918 VNQVIDVV
+918 VNAVIGWI
-926 NTIPGVNIKKF
+926 NNIPGIS
-937 DRIGDNAD
+937 IS
-945 KFSVVLQY
+945 KFSRLGQESNAASIALQ
-953 LTKVI
+953 LFTKVI
-958 EEEVEKQKYLI
+958 EEETEKQKYLI

-979 VDELLNSKL
+979 VDSLLRSQL
-988 KALESRYELGL
+988 DALESMYTLGL
-999 ISRSE
+999 ITRSQ
-1004 YESQAQQA
+1004 YEAQAKAKTAKADEDTYNLQKQQQA
-1012 SAETAE
+1012 EE
-1018 KTYDLQKAQESEI
+1018 
-1031 AAANAAAVQKHQQE
+1031 ANAQAEAIRKNQELAWILWNWANNAVH
-1045 IALLWYGHKA
+1045 
-1055 GWFDVG
+1055 FDVG
-1061 SPKIERDQ
+1061 TPEINKDQ
-1069 VAVVHKGETIVPKTF
+1069 FALVHKGETIIPRTF

-1091 ELTLSGRKSK
+1091 ELTLSGGKKSRA
-1101 SSAQDNNSIVV
+1101 SQDNSPVIVNLTV
-1112 NVRIEGSVV
+1112 EGSVV
-1121 TENQLIDSVYK
+1121 TEGKLIDSVYK

-1138 QQRKYSPFP
+1138 QQKKYSPLP
-1147 GATA
+1147 GALA

>member
-28 DVKNASDKA
+28 DVKNASDEA

-46 VATSIKSLQEA
+46 VATSIKSLQEE

-70 SSNDLQGATQKLKA
+70 SSNDLRGASQKLKA

-91 GGLAP
+91 DGLAP

-118 EAREQGF
+118 ESQEQGF
-125 IGVIAKL
+125 MGVIEKL
-132 RNEIGSLAVV
+132 KSEIGSLAVV
-142 AAAVTVDRAVG
+142 TAAVTVDRAVG

-279 VSTDKVIDM
+279 VSTNKVIDM

-303 EAIASE
+303 KAMASE

-334 VKSLKASFGQMLA
+334 AKALKASFGQMLA
-347 PVIAKVLEGFTNLID
+347 PVIAKVLEGFTNLVD
-362 AINASPLSKG
+362 AINASPLLKG
-372 LLAAAITSLVVI
+372 LLAAAITALVVI

-454 EAKKLKDE
+454 EAHKLKEE

-468 MNNMSAKAAQIAVNN
+468 MDNMSAKAAQIAVDN

-498 KKKLAEMPETTM
+498 KKKLAEMPETTT
-510 GTKEVKYLWLVK
+510 GTKEFKYLWLVK
-522 KFDVPVPN
+522 KFDVAVPN
-530 PEREKAAQELKEQE
+530 PEREKAAQELKELE
-544 EALANTQTRLEA
+544 EAFANTQTKLEA

-593 ENLALVKLAKH
+593 EAHALAKLAKH

-609 GAGYENN
+609 GEGYKKNTDLY
-616 KVLFEAYEKEKTAL
+616 KAYEKEKTAL
-630 TKYYA
+630 TTYYV
-635 QKRADEEAKYR
+635 QKRAEEEAKYAA
-646 QEVDKWLS
+646 EVNKWLG
-654 SGTDLSAR
+654 SGNDLSAR
-662 LSAVESRMNSDVAK
+662 LKALDSSLEAEIAK
-676 LKEAAKKA
+676 LKDAAEKAHTKEKDFITAEANLRAKYEQDAKKM
-684 HVTQE
+684 
-689 EYIKAE
+689 II
-695 ASLRVKYAKEARA
+695 
-708 LVMSEHD
+708 SEHEQ
-715 TRMKNIKEE
+715 RLKNIKEE
-724 AEYRAALARNKLDS
+724 YEYRAALAQNNLDS
-738 GSGTIEDVSSYVGN
+738 GSGTLTDVESFVSN
-752 KMYAQVA
+752 KIMINMHN
-759 GTDLG
+759 TDLG
-764 ELMSSFTSASSSV
+764 QTLESLQNLG
-777 ASAAKSASGL
+777 SAANGVSG
-787 ARSAASAS
+787 A
-795 SALGSMGGPI
+795 MGPL

-811 LVQALMKL
+811 LVEGLMKL
-819 ENVQKVFG
+819 ENAQKVLG
-827 MFGTIVNRVVE
+827 MFGTIVERIIS
-838 IIGPIVNSILEP
+838 IIGPIVDSILEP
-850 IAEYLEALGD
+850 LAEYLEAIGD
-860 VIGQFLKIWLTIVKI
+860 AIGQFLKIWFTLIKV
-875 FLMFSKWVWVFKLL
+875 FLMFSKWLWTFKLL
-889 GAACEAVAN
+889 TAALNAVSN
-898 AFNWFYEKVITPVG
+898 GLNYFYEKVIVPVC
-912 NMIIDT
+912 NLIIGA
-918 VNQVIDVV
+918 VNAVIGWI
-926 NTIPGVNIKKF
+926 NNIPGIS
-937 DRIGDNAD
+937 IS
-945 KFSVVLQY
+945 KFSRLGQESDAASIALQ
-953 LTKVI
+953 LFTKVI
-958 EEEVEKQKYLI
+958 EEETEKQKYLI

-979 VDELLNSKL
+979 VDSLLRSQL
-988 KALESRYELGL
+988 DALESMYTLGL
-999 ISRSE
+999 ITRAQ
-1004 YESQAQQA
+1004 YEAQAKAKTAKADEDTYNLQKQQQA
-1012 SAETAE
+1012 EE
-1018 KTYDLQKAQESEI
+1018 
-1031 AAANAAAVQKHQQE
+1031 ANAQAEAIRKNQELAWILWNWQNNAVH
-1045 IALLWYGHKA
+1045 
-1055 GWFDVG
+1055 FDVG
-1061 SPKIERDQ
+1061 TPEINKDQ
-1069 VAVVHKGETIVPKTF
+1069 FALVHKGETIIPRTF

-1091 ELTLSGRKSK
+1091 ELTLSGGKKSRA
-1101 SSAQDNNSIVV
+1101 SQDNSPVIVNLTV
-1112 NVRIEGSVV
+1112 EGSVV
-1121 TENQLIDSVYK
+1121 TEGKLIDSIYK

-1138 QQRKYSPFP
+1138 QQKKYSPLP
-1147 GATA
+1147 GASA

>member
-28 DVKNASDKA
+28 DVKNASDEA

-46 VATSIKSLQEA
+46 VATSIKSLQEE

-70 SSNDLQGATQKLKA
+70 SSNDLRGASQKLKA

-91 GGLAP
+91 DGLAP

-103 LVAQY
+103 LVSQY
-108 RNLEQQTDRI
+108 KNLEQQTDRI
-118 EAREQGF
+118 ESQEQGF
-125 IGVIAKL
+125 MGVIEKL
-132 RNEIGSLAVV
+132 KSEIGSLAVV
-142 AAAVTVDRAVG
+142 TAAVTVDRAVG

-177 NDMEAGAGLF
+177 NAMEAGAGLF

-279 VSTDKVIDM
+279 VSTNKVIDM

-303 EAIASE
+303 KAMASE

-334 VKSLKASFGQMLA
+334 AKALKASFGQMLA
-347 PVIAKVLEGFTNLID
+347 PVIAKVLEGFTNLVD
-362 AINASPLSKG
+362 AINASPLLKG
-372 LLAAAITSLVVI
+372 LLAAAITALVVI

-454 EAKKLKDE
+454 EAHKLKEE

-468 MNNMSAKAAQIAVNN
+468 MDNMSAKAAQIAVDN

-498 KKKLAEMPETTM
+498 KKKLAEMPETTT
-510 GTKEVKYLWLVK
+510 GTKEFKYLWLVK
-522 KFDVPVPN
+522 KFDVAVPN
-530 PEREKAAQELKEQE
+530 PEREKAAQELKELE
-544 EALANTQTRLEA
+544 EAFANTQTKREA

-575 GSEWQSKI
+575 GSEWQNKI

-593 ENLALVKLAKH
+593 EAHALAKLAKH

-609 GAGYENN
+609 GEGYKKNTDLY
-616 KVLFEAYEKEKTAL
+616 KAYEKEKAAL

-635 QKRADEEAKYR
+635 QKRADEEAKYAA
-646 QEVDKWLS
+646 QVNKWLG
-654 SGTDLSAR
+654 SGNDLSAR
-662 LSAVESRMNSDVAK
+662 LKALDSSLEAEIAK
-676 LKEAAKKA
+676 LKDAAEKAHTKEKDFITAEANLRAKYEQDAKKM
-684 HVTQE
+684 
-689 EYIKAE
+689 II
-695 ASLRVKYAKEARA
+695 
-708 LVMSEHD
+708 SEHEQ
-715 TRMKNIKEE
+715 RLKNIKEE
-724 AEYRAALARNKLDS
+724 YEYRAALAQNNLDS
-738 GSGTIEDVSSYVGN
+738 GSGTLTDVESFVGN
-752 KMYAQVA
+752 KIMINMHN
-759 GTDLG
+759 TDLG
-764 ELMSSFTSASSSV
+764 QTLESLQNLG
-777 ASAAKSASGL
+777 SAANGVSG
-787 ARSAASAS
+787 A
-795 SALGSMGGPI
+795 MGPL

-811 LVQALMKL
+811 LVEGLMKL
-819 ENVQKVFG
+819 ENAQKVLG
-827 MFGTIVNRVVE
+827 MFGTIVERIIS
-838 IIGPIVNSILEP
+838 IIGPIVDSILEP
-850 IAEYLEALGD
+850 LAEYLEAIGD
-860 VIGQFLKIWLTIVKI
+860 AIGQFLKIWFTLIKV
-875 FLMFSKWVWVFKLL
+875 FLMFSKWLWTFKLL
-889 GAACEAVAN
+889 TAALNAVSN
-898 AFNWFYEKVITPVG
+898 GLNYFYEKVIVPVC
-912 NMIIDT
+912 NLIIGA
-918 VNQVIDVV
+918 VNAVIGWI
-926 NTIPGVNIKKF
+926 NNIPGIS
-937 DRIGDNAD
+937 IS
-945 KFSVVLQY
+945 KFSRLGQESDAASIALQ
-953 LTKVI
+953 LFTKVI
-958 EEEVEKQKYLI
+958 EEETEKQKYLI

-979 VDELLNSKL
+979 VDSLLRSQL
-988 KALESRYELGL
+988 DALESMYTLGL
-999 ISRSE
+999 ITRAQ
-1004 YESQAQQA
+1004 YEAQAKAKTAKADEDTYNLQKQQQA
-1012 SAETAE
+1012 EE
-1018 KTYDLQKAQESEI
+1018 
-1031 AAANAAAVQKHQQE
+1031 ANAQAKAIRKKQELAWILWNWQNNAVH
-1045 IALLWYGHKA
+1045 
-1055 GWFDVG
+1055 FDVG
-1061 SPKIERDQ
+1061 TPEINKDQ
-1069 VAVVHKGETIVPKTF
+1069 FALVHKGETIIPRTF

-1091 ELTLSGRKSK
+1091 ELTLSGGKKSRA
-1101 SSAQDNNSIVV
+1101 SQDNSPVIVNLTV
-1112 NVRIEGSVV
+1112 EGSVV
-1121 TENQLIDSVYK
+1121 TEGKLIDSVYK

-1138 QQRKYSPFP
+1138 QQKKYSPLP
-1147 GATA
+1147 GASA

>member
-28 DVKNASDKA
+28 DVKNASDEA

-46 VATSIKSLQEA
+46 VATSIKSLQEE

-70 SSNDLQGATQKLKA
+70 SSNDLRGASQKLKA
-84 TILDLVK
+84 SILDLIQS
-91 GGLAP
+91 GLTP

-103 LVAQY
+103 LVSQY
-108 RNLEQQTDRI
+108 KNLEQQTDRI
-118 EAREQGF
+118 ESQEQGF
-125 IGVIAKL
+125 MGVIEKL
-132 RNEIGSLAVV
+132 KSEIGSLAVV
-142 AAAVTVDRAVG
+142 TAAVTVDRAVG
-153 SLVSGSLAVN
+153 SLISGSLAVN

-279 VSTDKVIDM
+279 VSTNKVIDM

-303 EAIASE
+303 KAMASE

-334 VKSLKASFGQMLA
+334 VKALKASFGQMLA
-347 PVIAKVLEGFTNLID
+347 PVIAKVLEGFTNLVD
-362 AINASPLSKG
+362 AINASPLLKG
-372 LLAAAITSLVVI
+372 LLAAAITALVVI

-454 EAKKLKDE
+454 EAHKLKEE

-468 MNNMSAKAAQIAVNN
+468 MDNMSAKAAQIAVDN

-498 KKKLAEMPETTM
+498 KKKLAEMPETTT
-510 GTKEVKYLWLVK
+510 GTKEFKYLWLVK
-522 KFDVPVPN
+522 KFDVAVPN
-530 PEREKAAQELKEQE
+530 PEREKAAQELKVLE
-544 EALANTQTRLEA
+544 EAFANTQTKLEA

-575 GSEWQSKI
+575 GSEWQNKI

-593 ENLALVKLAKH
+593 EAHALAKLAKH

-609 GAGYENN
+609 GEGYKKNTDLY
-616 KVLFEAYEKEKTAL
+616 KAYEKEKTAL
-630 TKYYA
+630 TTYYV
-635 QKRADEEAKYR
+635 QKRAEEEAKYAA
-646 QEVDKWLS
+646 EVNKWLG
-654 SGTDLSAR
+654 SGNDLSAR
-662 LSAVESRMNSDVAK
+662 LKALDSSLEAEIAK
-676 LKEAAKKA
+676 LKDAAEKAHTKEKVFITAEANLRAKYEQDAKKM
-684 HVTQE
+684 
-689 EYIKAE
+689 II
-695 ASLRVKYAKEARA
+695 
-708 LVMSEHD
+708 SEHEQ
-715 TRMKNIKEE
+715 RLKNIKEE
-724 AEYRAALARNKLDS
+724 YEYRAALAQNNLDS
-738 GSGTIEDVSSYVGN
+738 GSGTLTDVESFVSN
-752 KMYAQVA
+752 KIMINMHN
-759 GTDLG
+759 TDLG
-764 ELMSSFTSASSSV
+764 QTLESLQNLG
-777 ASAAKSASGL
+777 SAANGVSG
-787 ARSAASAS
+787 A
-795 SALGSMGGPI
+795 MGPL

-811 LVQALMKL
+811 LVEGLMKL
-819 ENVQKVFG
+819 ENAQKVLG
-827 MFGTIVNRVVE
+827 MFGTIVERIIS
-838 IIGPIVNSILEP
+838 IIGPIVDSILEP
-850 IAEYLEALGD
+850 LAEYLEAIGD
-860 VIGQFLKIWLTIVKI
+860 AIGQFLKIWFTLIKV
-875 FLMFSKWVWVFKLL
+875 FLMFSKWLWTFKLL
-889 GAACEAVAN
+889 TAALNAVSN
-898 AFNWFYEKVITPVG
+898 GLNYFYEKVIVPVC
-912 NMIIDT
+912 NLIIGA
-918 VNQVIDVV
+918 VNAVIGWI
-926 NTIPGVNIKKF
+926 NNIPGIS
-937 DRIGDNAD
+937 IS
-945 KFSVVLQY
+945 KFSRLGQESDAASIALQ
-953 LTKVI
+953 LFTKVI
-958 EEEVEKQKYLI
+958 EEETEKQKYLI

-979 VDELLNSKL
+979 VDSLLRSQL
-988 KALESRYELGL
+988 DALESMYTLGL
-999 ISRSE
+999 ITRAQ
-1004 YESQAQQA
+1004 YEAQAKAKTAKADEDTYNLQKQQQA
-1012 SAETAE
+1012 EE
-1018 KTYDLQKAQESEI
+1018 
-1031 AAANAAAVQKHQQE
+1031 ANAQAEAIRKNQELAWILWNWQNNAVH
-1045 IALLWYGHKA
+1045 
-1055 GWFDVG
+1055 FDVG
-1061 SPKIERDQ
+1061 TPEINKDQ
-1069 VAVVHKGETIVPKTF
+1069 FALVHKGETIIPRTF

-1091 ELTLSGRKSK
+1091 ELTLSGGKKSRA
-1101 SSAQDNNSIVV
+1101 SQDNSPVIVNLTV
-1112 NVRIEGSVV
+1112 EGSVV
-1121 TENQLIDSVYK
+1121 TEGKLIDSIYK
-1132 GIAAGI
+1132 GIASGI
-1138 QQRKYSPFP
+1138 QQKKYSPLP
-1147 GATA
+1147 GASA